1 MGVFKWPVARTWLRR
16 AYSQLTADA
25 YKVQRGHYA
34 KLEKSDVDFFKSV
47 VGSGLV
53 TGQEDL
59 AAYNEDWMKK
69 YTGKSQVML
78 KPTSTQQVSEIL
90 KHCNDRKLAVVPQ
103 GGNTGLVGGS
113 VPVFDEIILNL
124 QSMNK
129 IRAFDSLSGVITVD
143 GGVVLETADE
153 YLRERGY
160 LFPLDLGAKGSCMI
174 GGNVSTNAGGLRLL
188 RYGSL
193 HGNVLGVE
201 AVLPDGRIFDGLS
214 TLRKDNT
221 GYDLKQLFIGAEGTL
236 GIVTGVSVLCPPK
249 PSSVNVAWLGLDS
262 FEKVP
267 ELFRKSR
274 AHLGEIL
281 SAFECMDAASLNLT
295 TSLRDD
301 LNNPFD
307 ENYPFTVLVE
317 ISGSNQEH
325 DDAKIQEFLED
336 IMSDETV
343 VDGVLASDSTQIGQ
357 LWALREGIS
366 EASGAQGGVYKYDVS
381 LPLASMWT
389 LVGAVREN
397 LKSKGLLGDSSELP
411 AIDVIGYG
419 HIGDCNLHLNIP
431 VRRYDQT
438 VEEALEPFVFEFV
451 AKHQGSISA
460 EHGVGF
466 QKSKDVQ
473 YSRSPLQLELMQEL
487 RNLFDPNRI
496 MNPYKFVQ

>member
-1 MGVFKWPVARTWLRR
+1 MARVLFRR
-16 AYSQLTADA
+16 CASQLTAEA
-25 YKVQRGHYA
+25 YNVERGA
-34 KLEKSDVDFFKSV
+34 FGKLEKSDFEFFKSI
-47 VGSGLV
+47 GAGLV
-53 TGQEDL
+53 TNKEDL
-59 AAYNEDWMKK
+59 EAYNEDWMKK
-69 YTGKSQVML
+69 YTGKSQLML
-78 KPTSTQQVSEIL
+78 KPTSTGQVSEIL
-90 KHCNDRKLAVVPQ
+90 KHCNERKLAVVPQ

-129 IRAFDSLSGVITVD
+129 IRSFDALSGVITVD
-143 GGVVLETADE
+143 AGVVLETADE
-153 YLRERGY
+153 YLRDKGY
-160 LFPLDLGAKGSCMI
+160 LFPLDLGAKGSCQI

-221 GYDLKQLFIGAEGTL
+221 GYDLKQLFVGAEGTL

-249 PSSVNVAWLGLDS
+249 PSSVNVAWLGLES

-274 AHLGEIL
+274 GFLGEIL

-295 TSLRDD
+295 TSLRED
-301 LNNPFD
+301 LNSPL
-307 ENYPFTVLVE
+307 EESYPFAVLIE
-317 ISGSNQEH
+317 TSGSNQEH

-336 IMSDETV
+336 IMGNEIV
-343 VDGVLASDSTQIGQ
+343 ADGVLASDATQIGQ

-381 LPLASMWT
+381 LPLAEMWK
-389 LVGAVREN
+389 LVDAVRQR
-397 LKSKGLLGDSSELP
+397 LKSKGLLGETSDMP

-431 VRRYDQT
+431 VRRYDHD
-438 VEEALEPFVFEFV
+438 VEAALEPYVFEFV
-451 AKHQGSISA
+451 AENSGSISA

-466 QKSKDVQ
+466 QKSRDVE
-473 YSRSPLQLELMQEL
+473 YSRSTIQIELMEQI
-487 RNLFDPNRI
+487 RRQFDPNGI